1 MFENESLSFEEQTII
16 QAAERYV
23 QQELANEASGHDWWH
38 IYRVTQLA
46 KTIAEKEQANL
57 FLCILT
63 ALLHDIGDE
72 KFNESEEAGLLKVQ
86 QWLEANNVS
95 TEQTNHILSIIAN
108 MSFKGGNTGKTVT
121 TLEGKVVQDADRLD
135 AIGAI
140 GIARVMAYSGNKGRL
155 FHDPHKQPR
164 EQLTQEE
171 YRNGEDT
178 AIMHFYE
185 KLLKL
190 KEQMNTNYG
199 RLLAEKRHQFME
211 LYLEEFYQEWDG
223 HR

>member
-1 MFENESLSFEEQTII
+1 MTGGIFIGDTISKNNCR
-16 QAAERYV
+16 ERT
-23 QQELANEASGHDWWH
+23 SKF
-38 IYRVTQLA
+38 I
-46 KTIAEKEQANL
+46 
-57 FLCILT
+57 LCILT

-155 FHDPHKQPR
+155 IHDPHKQPR

-178 AIMHFYE
+178 AIMHFTR
-185 KLLKL
+185 
-190 KEQMNTNYG
+190 N
-199 RLLAEKRHQFME
+199 F
-211 LYLEEFYQEWDG
+211 
-223 HR
+223 

>member
-46 KTIAEKEQANL
+46 KQLQRKNKFI
-57 FLCILT
+57 LCILT

-155 FHDPHKQPR
+155 IHDPHKQPR

-178 AIMHFYE
+178 AIMHF
-185 KLLKL
+185 
-190 KEQMNTNYG
+190 MRN
-199 RLLAEKRHQFME
+199 F
-211 LYLEEFYQEWDG
+211 
-223 HR
+223 

>member
-95 TEQTNHILSIIAN
+95 TDQTNHILSIIAN

-121 TLEGKVVQDADRLD
+121 TFEGKVVQDADRLD

-155 FHDPHKQPR
+155 IHDPHKQPR
-164 EQLTQEE
+164 
-171 YRNGEDT
+171 
-178 AIMHFYE
+178 
-185 KLLKL
+185 
-190 KEQMNTNYG
+190 
-199 RLLAEKRHQFME
+199 
-211 LYLEEFYQEWDG
+211 
-223 HR
+223 

>member
-38 IYRVTQLA
+38 IYRVTQL
-46 KTIAEKEQANL
+46 
-57 FLCILT
+57 

-155 FHDPHKQPR
+155 IHDPHKQPR

-190 KEQMNTNYG
+190 KEQMNINYG

>member
-121 TLEGKVVQDADRLD
+121 TLEGKVIQD
-135 AIGAI
+135 
-140 GIARVMAYSGNKGRL
+140 SGNKGRL
-155 FHDPHKQPR
+155 IHDPHKQPR